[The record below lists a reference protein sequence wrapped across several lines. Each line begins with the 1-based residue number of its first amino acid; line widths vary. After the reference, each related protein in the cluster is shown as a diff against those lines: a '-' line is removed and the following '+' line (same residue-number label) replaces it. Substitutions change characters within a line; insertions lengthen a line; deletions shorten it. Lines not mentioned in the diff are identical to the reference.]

1 MVFKHVNWSFEA
13 RNSFFVEEGP
23 EICLLL
29 PTEQQEKDVVLPS
42 FFFFL
47 RGNYS
52 SPKTR
57 HALSPSFWFAF
68 IFFSSL
74 TSYLHSLSLSLSLIS
89 STHAIYLHLVQT
101 SYSQPLKLVA
111 SSSELPTKKL
121 QPHIYKVKIGS
132 LLTSRRSCER
142 SFCSGFYCEYHWSLK
157 YLQGDIR

>member
-1 MVFKHVNWSFEA
+1 MPFLQKKGLK
-13 RNSFFVEEGP
+13 FVCCFP
-23 EICLLL
+23 QSSRRKMQCCLL
-29 PTEQQEKDVVLPS
+29 